1 MKTLLSLALATL
13 VLVGGLANAQNAGPF
28 TNGAE
33 VHASAFTLPAT
44 APGTMI
50 VKACAECATN
60 SFQITARTEFR
71 VNGQAVPLSVFR
83 AGVAAKPSALL
94 AFQTAGDGREVLVI
108 VAGRDLLAP

>member
-1 MKTLLSLALATL
+1 MKTFIAV
-13 VLVGGLANAQNAGPF
+13 VLVTLGMMSGFASAQNAGPF

-33 VHASAFTLPAT
+33 VHASAFTLPVT
-44 APGTMI
+44 APGAMV
-50 VKACAECATN
+50 VKACAECATH

-71 VNGQAVPLSVFR
+71 VDGQAVPLSVFR

-94 AFQTAGDGREVLVI
+94 AFQTAGDGREVLLI